1 MADGKKYHIN
11 PDTGRPNICTA
22 TGKRGCKYKAEDGTE
37 PPHFPTKEDA
47 QAYQNNKDEQEY
59 GSVATVK
66 KSGGELKR
74 EFLDRDEMKQVVGA
88 ILEDERNPEIIQA
101 QEKLRESITDFYYQS
116 KDFNNLPETHPGRK
130 EDEEELRHISQ
141 VVREDLARVQELR
154 AATKQETPA
163 KVTLSPVQEFHARG
177 EKRIRELQEAELD
190 LDEQV
195 VELESDIDGIQ
206 DNLRDLEAMRD
217 SLVDDANYTHGD
229 AMEHRIIEV
238 DAEIDE
244 LSKRGDDL
252 RDEYEE
258 KVKFLNEARDATAQA
273 RAKYLGTMEERA
285 QMAEIE
291 GNMDNLREEVSEL
304 NAVVKERKAAI
315 EGGDTSAEARNNLN
329 SALASKAIAR
339 ATLEEER
346 ERRLELQ
353 GNIYSR
359 ATGKQ
364 VNSELTPGERKM
376 RDATTVFHE
385 RGNALEDAQ
394 FIANKAEKRMRAKEG
409 EMDTAMEA
417 PSKEQVDA
425 YGNAL
430 DYASG
435 ATLDL
440 YAEQESY
447 RKAVD
452 DLLAAQDEVDRERG
466 ES

>member
-1 MADGKKYHIN
+1 M
-11 PDTGRPNICTA
+11 
-22 TGKRGCKYKAEDGTE
+22 
-37 PPHFPTKEDA
+37 
-47 QAYQNNKDEQEY
+47 
-59 GSVATVK
+59 
-66 KSGGELKR
+66 
-74 EFLDRDEMKQVVGA
+74 
-88 ILEDERNPEIIQA
+88 
-101 QEKLRESITDFYYQS
+101 
-116 KDFNNLPETHPGRK
+116 
-130 EDEEELRHISQ
+130 
-141 VVREDLARVQELR
+141 
-154 AATKQETPA
+154 
-163 KVTLSPVQEFHARG
+163 
-177 EKRIRELQEAELD
+177 
-190 LDEQV
+190 
-195 VELESDIDGIQ
+195 
-206 DNLRDLEAMRD
+206 
-217 SLVDDANYTHGD
+217 DDANYTHGD